1 MNEIRIN
8 RERTYFVNKKK
19 FKKLERYFKARIF
32 YIKISQFFGKM
43 KWKDWNNWLLRN
55 VDTCP
60 TLYVF

>member
-1 MNEIRIN
+1 
-8 RERTYFVNKKK
+8 
-19 FKKLERYFKARIF
+19 LERYFKARIF